1 MATPDISMAASVA
14 RPGDTVI
21 ITLRDR
27 MCDEELDEFTS
38 QFKDF
43 FETTGIHVAVIEGVV
58 QMVVV
63 RPGDEDIDDW
73 GDGGSQPGD
82 PV

>member
-1 MATPDISMAASVA
+1 MPDISMAASIA

-27 MCDEELDEFTS
+27 LCDEELSEFTE

-73 GDGGSQPGD
+73 GDGGDSQPGD
-82 PV
+82 SV